1 MGRPPSPP
9 QKVRSKRVVTYV
21 TNAELA
27 KLERIAD
34 REAKPLSTVVHQIL
48 TRSLEL
54 HRSHPRDR

>member
-1 MGRPPSPP
+1 
-9 QKVRSKRVVTYV
+9 VTYV

-34 REAKPLSTVVHQIL
+34 REAKPISTVVHQIL
-48 TRSLEL
+48 ARSLER

>member
-1 MGRPPSPP
+1 
-9 QKVRSKRVVTYV
+9 VTYV